1 MVPACPPIS
10 EGSTMQE
17 LKFVLADHVA
27 NRSDLIDLN
36 VEYLSWVFGEVEK
49 SFGVPADQVVGM
61 PASEYVP
68 TVIHKVCGDP
78 APLGAFYLIFV
89 DGQVAGMGG
98 LRRLRDQ
105 VAEVKRIYVRPIF
118 RGLKLG
124 DQMLARLL
132 ADAVDFG
139 YPNVLLDTGEFM
151 TAAHRIYEAQGFV
164 DCPAYEE
171 TEVPEAFR
179 SRWRFMKWSL
189 PNEIVVSDNDVQDF
203 AQGKSQR

>member
-1 MVPACPPIS
+1 
-10 EGSTMQE
+10 MQKLE
-17 LKFVLADHVA
+17 FVLANPVA
-27 NRSDLIDLN
+27 HKSELVELN

-49 SFGVPADQVVGM
+49 SFGVPADQAVGM
-61 PASEYVP
+61 PAREYEP
-68 TVIHKVCGDP
+68 TVIHKICGAP
-78 APLGAFYLIFV
+78 APLGAFYLIYV

-98 LRRLRDQ
+98 LRRLRVQ
-105 VAEVKRIYVRPIF
+105 VAEIKRIYVRPRF

-139 YPNVLLDTGEFM
+139 YPNVLLDTAHFM

-179 SRWRFMKWSL
+179 GRWRFMKWSF
-189 PNEIVVSDNDVQDF
+189 PHETVVSGSDAQD
-203 AQGKSQR
+203 AIQGKSQR